1 LARRCGC
8 WRAGAGCATAFGA
21 PAACARGPDGLMRAP
36 MGLGGPCPL
45 VALAGGPP
53 LSPPDGCHR
62 HPSSAGLLIG
72 CALRLLFS
80 VRLCSA
86 ADGAARAWP
95 SGGPAVDPGPGA
107 LLLGL
112 GSRSLRLCACGARLA
127 LPLVGL
133 PRRPCRR
140 PYSCGARVAISLL
153 CPCAVPMLLL
163 PKVGLSTPCRCYSAA
178 PVRVH
183 RPCAFAS
190 SSIFA

>member
-1 LARRCGC
+1 LARRRGC
-8 WRAGAGCATAFGA
+8 WRAGAGGATAFGA
-21 PAACARGPDGLMRAP
+21 PAACARGPN
-36 MGLGGPCPL
+36 GLGR
-45 VALAGGPP
+45 ALPPGRPGGGPP

-95 SGGPAVDPGPGA
+95 SGGPAVDPSPRA

-112 GSRSLRLCACGARLA
+112 WSRSLRLCACGARLA

-140 PYSCGARVAISLL
+140 PYLCGARVAISLL
-153 CPCAVPMLLL
+153 CPCAVPVSPL
-163 PKVGLSTPCRCYSAA
+163 PKVGLSTPCRCYSVA